1 MTIAIV
7 LGADDDFRIM
17 RYPFAL
23 LVVLVVSACNPYACE
38 TDARG
43 ATYVG
48 RLGQT
53 VAPTADHT
61 SLDSGRIFVGL
72 NEWRGSISQQS
83 LSASVKVKG
92 FVPAVSEIHVHEGT
106 PANPGRLLWKTGHGY
121 IVGDTIWNA
130 YLDLFPGPASWAD
143 FWSALD
149 EGRAYFEV
157 HSPAGDSVTGALRQL
172 SVSPFTPACT

>member
-1 MTIAIV
+1 
-7 LGADDDFRIM
+7 M
-17 RYPFAL
+17 RYPLLL
-23 LVVLVVSACNPYACE
+23 LVAFAVCACDPYACA
-38 TDARG
+38 TDARD

-48 RLGQT
+48 RLGQA
-53 VAPTADHT
+53 VAPIGDHT

-83 LSASVKVKG
+83 LSASVKVQG

-157 HSPAGDSVTGALRQL
+157 HSPTGDSVTGALRQL
-172 SVSPFTPACT
+172 SVSPFTRACT